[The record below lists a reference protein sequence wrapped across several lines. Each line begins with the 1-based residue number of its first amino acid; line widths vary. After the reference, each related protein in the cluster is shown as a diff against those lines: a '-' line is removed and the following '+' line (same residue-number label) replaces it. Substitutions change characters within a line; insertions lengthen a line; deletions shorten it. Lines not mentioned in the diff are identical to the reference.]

1 MLQTAL
7 IPNAHKDLVTSAAYN
22 YYGTSLATCSLDQR
36 ICIWSLDE
44 QTSQWQLQDDWK
56 AHDAPVAHI
65 AWAHPEFGDVIASAG
80 FDRTVKIWERSSSSG
95 WVEKAVLLDA
105 RASVRQVEFAPNAF
119 GLRLATI
126 STDGMLRVYD
136 CLEQNRLDA
145 WLLSEQLDPCP
156 APPDANLNPSREANG
171 GWSISWC
178 KDRYWGQLIACASGI
193 KASVS
198 VGLISFLSPS

>member
-7 IPNAHKDLVTSAAYN
+7 IPNAHNDLVTTAAYD
-22 YYGTSLATCSLDQR
+22 YYGLRLATCSLDQR

-80 FDRTVKIWERSSSSG
+80 FDRTVKIWERSTGG

-136 CLEQNRLDA
+136 CLEQTRLDA

-156 APPDANLNPSREANG
+156 ATPDAAPSTREANG
-171 GWSISWC
+171 GWTISWC

-193 KASVS
+193 KAPVSVS
-198 VGLISFLSPS
+198 KAWGSLS